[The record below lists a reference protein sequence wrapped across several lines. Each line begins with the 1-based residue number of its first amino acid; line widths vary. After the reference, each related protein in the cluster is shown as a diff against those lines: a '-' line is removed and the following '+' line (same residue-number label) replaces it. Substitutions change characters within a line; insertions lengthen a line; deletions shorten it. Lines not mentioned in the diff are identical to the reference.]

1 VIVSELVDDMVRRK
15 LCIIEATFQNEWLD
29 LDRFYLA
36 SNRRRGVG
44 CATEAL
50 VGLWDRLNDAGY
62 YDLAAPELGLL
73 LARPEGL

>member
-1 VIVSELVDDMVRRK
+1 VILSELIDDMVRRK
-15 LCIIEATFQNEWLD
+15 LCIIEATFQNEWLG

-44 CATEAL
+44 YSTEAL
-50 VGLWDRLNDAGY
+50 VGLWDRLNDAGH

>member
-1 VIVSELVDDMVRRK
+1 VILSKLIDDMVRRK
-15 LCIIEATFQNEWLD
+15 LCIIEATFQNEWLG

-62 YDLAAPELGLL
+62 DLAAPVLGLL